1 MFPHTLCLDWSDSLR
16 SKHSL
21 DCDNHT
27 ANEIVIHRVATG
39 VTFKQ
44 AKGDLAKKGWN
55 PRQDCGGDVLYW
67 LDGKKYRKLE
77 EQSWAEI
84 ESGKAKL

>member
-1 MFPHTLCLDWSDSLR
+1 MLCLDWSDSLR
-16 SKHSL
+16 SNHSL
-21 DCDNHT
+21 DCNSLAV
-27 ANEIVIHRVATG
+27 ANQIIINRVATG

-55 PRQDCGGDVLYW
+55 PRQNCGGDVLYW
-67 LDGKKYRKLE
+67 LDGTKYEKLE

-84 ESGKAKL
+84 ESGKAKI

>member
-1 MFPHTLCLDWSDSLR
+1 M
-16 SKHSL
+16 
-21 DCDNHT
+21 
-27 ANEIVIHRVATG
+27 IHRVATG

-55 PRQDCGGDVLYW
+55 PRKDCGGDILYW
-67 LDGKKYRKLE
+67 LDGTKYQKLE

-84 ESGKAKL
+84 ESGKAKI

>member
-1 MFPHTLCLDWSDSLR
+1 LR
-16 SKHSL
+16 YF
-21 DCDNHT
+21 DHT
-27 ANEIVIHRVATG
+27 ANQIVIHRVATG

-55 PRQDCGGDVLYW
+55 PRQDCGGDILYW
-67 LDGKKYRKLE
+67 LDGTKYRKLE

-84 ESGKAKL
+84 ESGKAKI